1 MRFAAVIFDRDHT
14 LLAFDPQRVEAI
26 QARIDSIAPDLPP
39 SATLRLW
46 NSWPGAWPQQP
57 AEEPAF
63 WHSFWST
70 LGDAHRLSAEQVAA
84 LEEAVG
90 PLYHTIFTAYPD
102 TLACLHALRVADV
115 RLAVLTNFEL
125 PSVDRTLA
133 HAGIDPELF
142 EIALS
147 SATLGVRKPDPQAF
161 HAIAAA
167 MHLPP
172 SACLFIDDLSENV
185 AAARSIG
192 MEALRIDRTLV
203 EDDLTNGVIATL
215 TGLPRA
221 VLPPI

>member
-14 LLAFDPQRVEAI
+14 LLAFDSKRVEAI
-26 QARIDSIAPDLPP
+26 QARIDSIAPDLPAN
-39 SATLRLW
+39 ATLRLW
-46 NSWPGAWPQQP
+46 NSWPGVWPQQP
-57 AEEPAF
+57 ADEPAF

-70 LGDAHRLSAEQVAA
+70 LGNVHQLSPSQIAA
-84 LEEAVG
+84 LELEVG
-90 PLYHTIFTAYPD
+90 PIYHTIFTAYPD
-102 TLACLHALRVADV
+102 SLPCLQALRAADL

-133 HAGIDPELF
+133 HAGIDPDLF

-161 HAIAAA
+161 HAIASA
-167 MHLPP
+167 MRLPP
-172 SACLFIDDLSENV
+172 DACLFIDDLSENV

-192 MEALRIDRTLV
+192 MEALQIDRTLV
-203 EDDLTNGVIATL
+203 DDDLANGVIATL